1 MIDFL
6 NETRWFYQELKSW
19 MLSTQSG
26 LTSKIQ
32 STGKLTLNYQ
42 RPVNWL
48 GYYFSSRNEIFPFSN
63 NIASF
68 YWLSDL
74 LKKLECVLS
83 GTHVASFC
91 EANLISNS
99 LLSVAMETIE
109 GLPTSYYI
117 IYSLFQRKLTYFA
130 WAYLLLDWFGFNP
143 TSKSVVT

>member
-99 LLSVAMETIE
+99 LLSNGNGNDRGVAYLVLYNIFSIPEKTNLLCM
-109 GLPTSYYI
+109 GLPPAW
-117 IYSLFQRKLTYFA
+117 LVWFQPNK
-130 WAYLLLDWFGFNP
+130 
-143 TSKSVVT
+143 